1 MSGNQAELLNQ
12 SDVGESNAQIA
23 WAAEARMLHRF
34 NRSSVLA
41 TLLACAGLAGLLP
54 LLAAQ
59 AKQLN
64 GFELK
69 GASVPQRQILKG
81 GPPRDGIPAIDKPRF
96 IEAQDAHWLLPQ
108 ARVLGVQRGGEARAY
123 PIEILNW
130 HELVNDQF
138 GDEGVLISYCPL
150 CGTGMAFR
158 SEINDQRLTFGVS
171 GLLYNSDVLFYDRE
185 TESLWS
191 QIKRQAISGD
201 YLGAD
206 LTQLPLSHVNW
217 GQWRRAHPQTLVL
230 SREQGFARDYSA
242 DPYAGYEQS
251 RRLYFKV
258 GARIPREFHPKER
271 VLGLVDGEQALALP
285 YSILR
290 AQALTQFQLEF
301 AGAPVTIVWDEAAET
316 ATALDAAGAVRV
328 HTIAFWFAW
337 YAFHPQTEVFRGAA
351 SVDE

>member
-1 MSGNQAELLNQ
+1 
-12 SDVGESNAQIA
+12 
-23 WAAEARMLHRF
+23 MLHRF
-34 NRSSVLA
+34 NRSVAFVVLTVCA
-41 TLLACAGLAGLLP
+41 VVASLLLVQGV
-54 LLAAQ
+54 Q
-59 AKQLN
+59 ARQLN

-81 GPPRDGIPAIDKPRF
+81 GPPRDGIPAIDAPQF
-96 IEAQDAHWLLPQ
+96 IAARDAHWLLPQ
-108 ARVLGVQRGGEARAY
+108 AAVLGVQRGVEARAY

-138 GDEGVLISYCPL
+138 GDEAVLISYCPL

-158 SEINDQRLTFGVS
+158 SEINERRLTFGVS

-191 QIKRQAISGD
+191 QIKREAISGD
-201 YLGAD
+201 YRGTHLS
-206 LTQLPLSHVNW
+206 QLPLSHVSW
-217 GQWRRAHPQTLVL
+217 EQWRRAHPQTLVL
-230 SREQGFARDYSA
+230 SRNQGFSRDYSA
-242 DPYAGYEQS
+242 NPYAGYEQS

-258 GARIPREFHPKER
+258 AARIPREFHPKER

-285 YSILR
+285 YRILR
-290 AQALTQFQLEF
+290 TQGLPRFQVEF

-316 ATALDAAGAVRV
+316 ATALDAKGAVRV

-337 YAFHPQTEVFRGAA
+337 YAFHPQTEIFRGITQ
-351 SVDE
+351 VGE